1 MLLKETII
9 DLCGLASP
17 SGFEERA
24 FARIKELL
32 SPYVHE
38 IKTDAM
44 GNLIA
49 VKKCG
54 KPNAKKLM
62 LNAHMDEIGMIIT
75 GVEKGFLRFSNLGG
89 IDPRMLPAREIK
101 VLTVPPIFGVIDT
114 MPPHAL
120 SDDEMDKAI
129 DSKKLFIDVGLSD
142 EEAKKRVPLGTAA
155 VFAGGVDELTEN
167 IICGKALDDRACV
180 AIVLKTMEA
189 LSEKDLNVDVY
200 CLISTQEELG
210 SRGAIS
216 GTYGINPDYAV
227 AIDVTHASTPDSKK
241 GETLEM
247 RKGAAIGVGPNMN
260 RKITNSLIALAK
272 EKDIPH
278 QFEIMGGSSG
288 TDGWVIQVCREG
300 VSTAVVSLPIK
311 YMHSP
316 VETMDISDAD
326 AIVSLLTEFTLK
338 IGEGGFLDA

>member
-9 DLCGLASP
+9 DLCGLSAP

-24 FARIKELL
+24 FSRVKELL
-32 SPYVHE
+32 APYVDD
-38 IKTDAM
+38 IKTDAL

-54 KPNAKKLM
+54 KDKAKKLM
-62 LNAHMDEIGMIIT
+62 FNAHMDEIGMIVT
-75 GVEKGFLRFSNLGG
+75 GIEKGFLRFSNLGG

-101 VLTVPPIFGVIDT
+101 VLTNPPIFGVIDT
-114 MPPHAL
+114 MPPHTL
-120 SDDEMDKAI
+120 SAEEMEKAI
-129 DSKKLFIDVGLSD
+129 DPSKLFIDIGMSD

-155 VFAGGVDELTEN
+155 VFAGGVDELCEN

-180 AIVLKTMEA
+180 SIVIKIMEA
-189 LSEKDLNVDVY
+189 LSEKELNVDIY

-227 AIDVTHASTPDSKK
+227 VIDVTHAATPDSKK
-241 GETLEM
+241 GETLDM
-247 RKGAAIGVGPNMN
+247 RGGAAIGMGPNMS
-260 RKITNSLIALAK
+260 RSITNALIALAK
-272 EKDIPH
+272 EKNLPY
-278 QFEIMGGSSG
+278 QLEIMSGSSG

-300 VSTAVVSLPIK
+300 VSTAVVSLPLK

-316 VETMDISDAD
+316 VETIDISDAE
-326 AIVSLLTEFTLK
+326 AIVSLLTEFALK
-338 IGEGGFLDA
+338 LGEEGLA